1 MLSRSDIEL
10 IHESSLRVLA
20 DVGVRFQSARARA
33 LLAGGG
39 AHVDDDTQIVRLP
52 RELVE
57 QTLATAPRTILLAG
71 RDPGRDC
78 LLDHTRT
85 FTTLDGIGAS
95 VLDHHTL
102 EKRPSTT
109 ADLADA
115 VRVADALPELDVQ
128 WYIVNP
134 TEQKPK
140 LENLRGIATMY
151 ANTGK
156 HVQAEVLHPE
166 DVPYAMELLALAAP
180 DGVWRR
186 ERSTFSAVYCPVAP
200 LQHEGAALDA
210 AIMLAEQGVPLTVFS
225 LALAGATAP
234 VTLAGTVV
242 QTNCDVLSAFVVLQL
257 AAPGCPLIYVANSAV
272 MDMRAAT
279 YASGGPEGILIN
291 TALTEMGRHYGFPVL
306 TCGFSSDAK
315 RAGMQTGFE
324 GSPMALTSFL
334 MRPDLLTG
342 MGMLDSAQM
351 LYLPKLVLDAEVR
364 RAWDRVLQGMDLDD
378 EHLMLDLIAE
388 VGPGG
393 HYLKAKQTRTFLRS
407 GEHFIPEFFLRSS
420 FEAWLGDPRSELER
434 AGERVDE
441 ILATH
446 RPLPLPDG
454 AAQAMEDVLA
464 RADAEL
470 PER

>member
-1 MLSRSDIEL
+1 MLSARDVERL
-10 IHESSLRVLA
+10 HDHSLRVLA
-20 DVGVRFQSARARA
+20 EIGVRFQSARARA
-33 LLAGGG
+33 LLRDAG
-39 AHVDDDTQIVRLP
+39 AAVDEETQIARLP
-52 RELVE
+52 GELVE
-57 QTLATAPRTILLAG
+57 RALTSVPRTILLAG
-71 RDPGRDC
+71 RDPACDC
-78 LLDHTRT
+78 LLDHTRP
-85 FTTLDGIGAS
+85 FTTLDGIGAA
-95 VLDHHTL
+95 VLDHRTL

-109 ADLADA
+109 ADLAAA

-140 LENLRGIATMY
+140 MENLRGIATMY

-156 HVQAEVLHPE
+156 HVQAEVLYPD
-166 DVPYAMELLALAAP
+166 DVPYAMALLALASH
-180 DGVWRR
+180 DGAWHRR
-186 ERSTFSAVYCPVAP
+186 RPTFSAVYCPVAP
-200 LQHEGAALDA
+200 LQHDEAALDA
-210 AIMLAEQGVPLTVFS
+210 ALLLAEQGVPLTVFS

-234 VTLAGTVV
+234 VTLAGTVL

-291 TALTEMGRHYGFPVL
+291 IALTQLGRHYGFPVL
-306 TCGFSSDAK
+306 SCGFSTDAK

-324 GSPMALTSFL
+324 GAPMSLASFL

-364 RAWDRVLQGMDLDD
+364 RAWDRVTQGIDLDD

-393 HYLKAKQTRTFLRS
+393 HYLKAKQTRTYLRA
-407 GEHFIPEFFLRSS
+407 GEHFVPDLFVRSS
-420 FEAWLGDPRSELER
+420 YEAWLADPRSEVER
-434 AGERVDE
+434 ATERVED
-441 ILATH
+441 ILASH

-454 AAQAMEDVLA
+454 AAEAMEDVLA